1 MPKGGIVEKESWV
14 KHFRNQIKLT
24 CADNWYVTNN
34 RGRIRLKVDE
44 VGSVSLPYD
53 WSEKGAALAID
64 RIKLGFKRYIES
76 KGKHTLTAI
85 FQQTQASSSKHELDW
100 EALVNDYRP
109 FVPTV
114 SDATW
119 KKSYYRNP
127 KDIKTGKVKA
137 PPVLN
142 RAGQLMENPSRKPI
156 DETDLM

>member
-100 EALVNDYRP
+100 EALVNDY
-109 FVPTV
+109 
-114 SDATW
+114 S
-119 KKSYYRNP
+119 
-127 KDIKTGKVKA
+127 
-137 PPVLN
+137 
-142 RAGQLMENPSRKPI
+142 
-156 DETDLM
+156 